1 MTKIL
6 HVHIPL
12 CRWVQGFES
21 ISKEMTD
28 LISNAIPYF
37 NPLRLQGGGASSV
50 STTTLQGTQLLCQ
63 LLPHHQSPQVYLLVV
78 AILLGRPAI
87 DIPFS
92 ARFDLESLDAIFQ
105 TSSGPQSLGSVR
117 LCADAAFVLLAMARA
132 IVHKVSSCSDV
143 GACES
148 MIFLAYMYV

>member
-1 MTKIL
+1 ML
-6 HVHIPL
+6 HVPP

-21 ISKEMTD
+21 ISREMTD
-28 LISNAIPYF
+28 LISNAVPHF

-50 STTTLQGTQLLCQ
+50 STTTTTLQGTQLLCQ
-63 LLPHHQSPQVYLLVV
+63 LLPHHQSPQVYLLLV
-78 AILLGRPAI
+78 AVLLGRPAI

-105 TSSGPQSLGSVR
+105 TGSGLQQSLGSVR

-132 IVHKVSSCSDV
+132 IVHKVGAV
-143 GACES
+143 GGLELEFVRA
-148 MIFLAYMYV
+148 